1 MTTLVTLNFSEI
13 DDNFCEIDD
22 NAVKHCKEL
31 LVLAEPYPSIS
42 SCWIFI
48 DVEKRCSQRCFLRF
62 WERYHLINSDGDMKE
77 SLQETTTINGTT
89 HGFL

>member
-31 LVLAEPYPSIS
+31 LVLAE
-42 SCWIFI
+42 
-48 DVEKRCSQRCFLRF
+48 L
-62 WERYHLINSDGDMKE
+62 
-77 SLQETTTINGTT
+77 
-89 HGFL
+89 